1 MRDLLTVSAMALV
14 ASSLVMWNA
23 GCVQCPDPEP
33 LEERLHEIVYQ
44 TYVES
49 GRIIHNETGAF
60 HPAQS
65 EIVVEVVSDREV
77 RVSYERDGQEVVE
90 VYSVSEHQIHEEM
103 M

>member
-1 MRDLLTVSAMALV
+1 MRDLLTLSAMAL
-14 ASSLVMWNA
+14 ATLSMAIWSA
-23 GCVQCPDPEP
+23 GCVRCPEPDP

-49 GRIIHNETGAF
+49 GRIIDDETGAF

-65 EIVVEVVSDREV
+65 EITVEVVSDREV

-90 VYSVSEHQIHEEM
+90 VYSVSEHHIHEEM